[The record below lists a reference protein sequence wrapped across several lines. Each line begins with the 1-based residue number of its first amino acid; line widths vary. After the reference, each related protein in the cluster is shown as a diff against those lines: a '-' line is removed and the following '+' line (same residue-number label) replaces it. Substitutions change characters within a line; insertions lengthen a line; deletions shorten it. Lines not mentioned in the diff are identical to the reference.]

1 MNCRSAQEKIVD
13 AIASRESGLCEDPD
27 QHVGECAGCRAF
39 LASQASFASAID
51 SHLRLIAK
59 EPVPPSLLPRV
70 RARLEQET
78 APRQSILRWQ
88 FAAVTTV
95 VVLLVA
101 AAIRMRDS
109 DKPGSPAETTAKVAL
124 ESRHVNHPPTASPPI
139 NQPAPKTPRVAAIRK
154 ASVSAHS
161 SAPEVLI
168 LPEEQ
173 QAFRRFVSEI
183 SKDQDSA
190 KALVSAAPGNG
201 DAPVEIALLT
211 IENVEVKPLEGTDSE

>member
-1 MNCRSAQEKIVD
+1 MNCRRAQEEIVD
-13 AIASRESGLCEDPD
+13 AIASRESGWCGVLD
-27 QHVGECAGCRAF
+27 QHVRECAGCRGF
-39 LASQASFASAID
+39 LASQASLASAID
-51 SHLRLIAK
+51 SQLRLIAK
-59 EPVPPSLLPRV
+59 KPVPPSLLPRV
-70 RARLEQET
+70 HARLEQET
-78 APRQSILRWQ
+78 ALRQSIPRWQ
-88 FAAVTTV
+88 FAAVATV

-101 AAIRMRDS
+101 ASNRMSDS
-109 DKPGSPAETTAKVAL
+109 DEPERPRETTAKVAPGTP
-124 ESRHVNHPPTASPPI
+124 HANYPAASPPI
-139 NQPAPKTPRVAAIRK
+139 NHPAPETPQVTAIRK

-173 QAFRRFVSEI
+173 RAFRRFVSEI

>member
-1 MNCRSAQEKIVD
+1 VR
-13 AIASRESGLCEDPD
+13 
-27 QHVGECAGCRAF
+27 ECAGCRAF
-39 LASQASFASAID
+39 LASQASLASAID

-78 APRQSILRWQ
+78 APRLSILRWQ
-88 FAAVTTV
+88 FVAVATV

-109 DKPGSPAETTAKVAL
+109 DKPEHPTETTAKVAPG
-124 ESRHVNHPPTASPPI
+124 SPHVNRPPTASPQI
-139 NQPAPKTPRVAAIRK
+139 NRPAPKIPRVAAIRK